1 VETLGSYST
10 IVIAI
15 GIGIFC
21 LAAGVFISWLFRP
34 MNPSPVKMEPYEC
47 GEPTVGSSQ
56 VQFRGMFYLFAIAF
70 VVFDVEAI
78 FLFPW
83 AVVFQKLGMFAF
95 VEMAVF
101 VAILLLALAYA
112 WRKGALRWR

>member
-1 VETLGSYST
+1 VESIGSYST
-10 IVIAI
+10 IVVAL
-15 GIGIFC
+15 GVSLFC

-47 GEPTVGSSQ
+47 GEVAVGTAQ

-70 VVFDVEAI
+70 VIFDVEAI

-83 AVVFQKLGMFAF
+83 AVVFQKLGLFAF
-95 VEMAVF
+95 WEMVAF
-101 VAILLLALAYA
+101 VAILLLGLAYA
-112 WRKGALRWR
+112 WRKGALKWR